1 MNAKR
6 FSDAMS
12 ELDSKYIDEA
22 LNYKKKAK
30 NPVWVKWGV
39 MAASFCLIVAAVI
52 TIPSM
57 LNSGGSDDEVTDG
70 IAGGEQNISEK
81 GLQFP
86 DNIQTIEVTYL
97 VYSSEISR
105 ELSQDE
111 IIAVKEW
118 AASLEWEETP
128 LNETETPDNYAGGIQ
143 WKFNVNN
150 GELTFSYVDYGASA
164 IFIDNEWYAV
174 KNPSNPPV
182 EVN

>member
-1 MNAKR
+1 M
-6 FSDAMS
+6 
-12 ELDSKYIDEA
+12 
-22 LNYKKKAK
+22 
-30 NPVWVKWGV
+30 V
-39 MAASFCLIVAAVI
+39 C
-52 TIPSM
+52 
-57 LNSGGSDDEVTDG
+57 
-70 IAGGEQNISEK
+70 
-81 GLQFP
+81 
-86 DNIQTIEVTYL
+86 
-97 VYSSEISR
+97 SSEISR